1 LKKLKLSD
9 FGEVK
14 KIFETNLN
22 SSGLYMEENS
32 QHKYRKTPKGKKALA
47 RAQKK
52 YDGKNLDKRRAQKR
66 EYMRRKRAE
75 NPNYCKWK

>member
-1 LKKLKLSD
+1 MKNKAQ
-9 FGEVK
+9 E
-14 KIFETNLN
+14 
-22 SSGLYMEENS
+22 
-32 QHKYRKTPKGKKALA
+32 KYAFTPKGKDALA

-52 YDGKNLDKRRAQKR
+52 YDEENPEKRREQKR